1 MKFVRGEEM
10 LKQWF
15 NVGKIVNTH
24 GVKGEVRVISRTDFP
39 EERYKPGNALYLFLE
54 GKDEP
59 VQVTVSA
66 HRLHKQFHLLQ
77 FKEVETLTEAEKLK
91 NALIKVPE
99 DQLSQLAEDEYYFH
113 EIIGCDVFSEDGDLI
128 GKVKEILTPGAND
141 VWVVARPGKKDALI
155 PYIDAVVK
163 EINVADKTIK
173 IHIMEG
179 LLDE

>member
-1 MKFVRGEEM
+1 MQ
-10 LKQWF
+10 KQWF

-24 GVKGEVRVISRTDFP
+24 GIKGEVRVISKTDFP
-39 EERYKPGNALYLFLE
+39 EERYKPGNTLYLFME

-59 VQVTVSA
+59 VQVTVGS

-77 FKEVETLTEAEKLK
+77 FKEISTLTEAETLK

-99 DQLSQLAEDEYYFH
+99 DQLSPLAEDEYYFH
-113 EIIGCDVFSEDGDLI
+113 EIIGCDVFSEEGDPI

-141 VWVVARPGKKDALI
+141 VWVVGRPGKKDALI

-163 EINVADKTIK
+163 NINIKDKTIK